1 MISSF
6 LGLEPGADVLSKSD
20 FFWFYDGTL
29 QAHDDLRIPRQSK
42 NVDVYIDKLEVLL
55 QKPSTGRS
63 VIIEFFKNGVSIG
76 TVTVAAG
83 SYGASTIIAKTLIT
97 AGDIMTVT
105 INQVGSGYFGAS
117 ASMYARVAA

>member
-1 MISSF
+1 MISSYM
-6 LGLEPGADVLSKSD
+6 GLEPGADVLSKSD

-42 NVDVYIDKLEVLL
+42 NVDLYIDKLEVLL
-55 QKPSTGRS
+55 QKPSTGRA
-63 VIIEFFKNGVSIG
+63 VIIEFFKNGVSLG

-83 SYGASTIIAKTLIT
+83 SYGASTTIAKTLIS
-97 AGDIMTVT
+97 AGDIMTAT
-105 INQVGSGYFGAS
+105 INQVGVGYFGAS